1 MSQPTPSR
9 PPRRANPGPG
19 RRRIGVLVPDMRA
32 PTFRRDAQ
40 QHAEAVAASGQAQDD
55 QDFIDA
61 VAAGNDRDRSR
72 ETMTLRRRQLRLPE
86 PRDATTASMDII
98 PCSHR

>member
-1 MSQPTPSR
+1 
-9 PPRRANPGPG
+9 
-19 RRRIGVLVPDMRA
+19 MRA

-40 QHAEAVAASGQAQDD
+40 RQVEAVAASRQAQDD

-61 VAAGNDRDRSR
+61 VAAGDDRDRSR
-72 ETMTLRRRQLRLPE
+72 ESMTRRRRQLRLPE
-86 PRDATTASMDII
+86 PRDATTASLDVF